1 MFIRSERL
9 MLRPIFPEDWREV
22 FAGIADESVV
32 RMLARAPWPYTADDA
47 RSFCNEPRGADEML
61 FAITV
66 PGADGAP
73 LIGTIGLTS
82 ASHETAHE
90 LGYWIA
96 PSRQRQGYG
105 SEAVGAVLATA
116 RALGVREARAG
127 HFVDNPA
134 SGKVLRRWGF
144 VREEPLEETV
154 SAGRG
159 GQRVPM
165 HRYRL
170 AIAAVLPL

>member
-1 MFIRSERL
+1 MFIRSARL
-9 MLRPIFPEDWREV
+9 MLRPIFPEDWREL
-22 FAGIADESVV
+22 FAGIADQSVV
-32 RMLARAPWPYTADDA
+32 RMLARAPWPYTADHA

-61 FAITV
+61 FAITL
-66 PGADGAP
+66 PGEDGAP
-73 LIGTIGLTS
+73 LIGTIGLTP
-82 ASHETAHE
+82 AGHEAAYE
-90 LGYWIA
+90 LGYWIT

-116 RALGVREARAG
+116 RALGVQEARAG

-134 SGKVLRRWGF
+134 SGKVLQRWGF
-144 VREEPLEETV
+144 AREEGLGEIA

-159 GQRVPM
+159 GRRVPM

-170 AIAAVLPL
+170 AMAELPAA